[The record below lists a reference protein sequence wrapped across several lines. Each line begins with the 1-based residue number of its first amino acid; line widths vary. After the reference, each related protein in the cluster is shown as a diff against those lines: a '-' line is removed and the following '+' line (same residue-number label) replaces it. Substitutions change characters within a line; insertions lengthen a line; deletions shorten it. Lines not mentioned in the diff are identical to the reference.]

1 MDGVDRVIGGE
12 AVGADIAVFPFYNL
26 GPHGQGALRGGVPEL
41 DIPHDAAH
49 QAQVHGG
56 DHLAVG
62 GLDLLLDADVQ
73 LDTGPLWKLSGKLG
87 VQTVDPLYNDHI
99 LGAQLI
105 APQLPL
111 RAAQGE
117 IIGGH
122 RELPG
127 GDDVQK
133 AALDRLFIQGLDGFI
148 VELPSR
154 QLGRLAHPPVEIVQ
168 RDDGGVGPKGG
179 EVIPQQMGGGG
190 FAAAAGP

>member
-1 MDGVDRVIGGE
+1 MKTLFYGGSVLPMEGPERAQALLIEDGRVR
-12 AVGADIAVFPFYNL
+12 AA
-26 GPHGQGALRGGVPEL
+26 GALEDVDVYKR
-41 DIPHDAAH
+41 
-49 QAQVHGG
+49 QVHGR

-62 GLDLLLDADVQ
+62 GLDLLLDADIQ

-133 AALDRLFIQGLDGFI
+133 LSLIHISNPRT
-148 VELPSR
+148 VR
-154 QLGRLAHPPVEIVQ
+154 
-168 RDDGGVGPKGG
+168 
-179 EVIPQQMGGGG
+179 
-190 FAAAAGP
+190 